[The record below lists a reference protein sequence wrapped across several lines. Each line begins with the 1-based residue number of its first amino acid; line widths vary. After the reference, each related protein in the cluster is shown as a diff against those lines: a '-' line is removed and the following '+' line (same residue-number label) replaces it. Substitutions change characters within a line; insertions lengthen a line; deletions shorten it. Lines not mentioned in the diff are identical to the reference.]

1 MLFKIT
7 KETNMYLSIV
17 NVKPLEKYRL
27 LLQFENDEQR
37 VFDVTPFLEQGKYTE
52 LKNMDLFNSVR
63 VCFDSIQWNNELDF
77 DPEFLYQK
85 SSL

>member
-1 MLFKIT
+1 
-7 KETNMYLSIV
+7 MYLSIV

-37 VFDVTPFLEQGKYTE
+37 IFDVTPFLEQGKYTE
-52 LKNMDLFNSVR
+52 LKNIDLFNSVR

-85 SSL
+85 SSLLKK

>member
-1 MLFKIT
+1 
-7 KETNMYLSIV
+7 MYLSIV